1 MPYRTLLQKNLALT
15 MTKDMKQQLSEIVRV
30 IKRLTIS
37 SVMMRTNAA
46 FAQKMIDGIDNLD
59 ECLQVIR
66 NAEVGIA
73 KAKCPT
79 VIEAYTMSL
88 IPVKSLLDEIQDL
101 YVRSGVA

>member
-46 FAQKMIDGIDNLD
+46 FAQKMIDGID
-59 ECLQVIR
+59 
-66 NAEVGIA
+66 
-73 KAKCPT
+73 T